1 MTHFKKISH
10 IFKGIVLWYF
20 KTFFEVCDHEGH
32 CFFFKSLFTVFW
44 QIGRSKEKNWRQ
56 SCQSKSHAID
66 QFHGKEMRIFFV
78 FKAKLPKGWSF
89 TRRSKN
95 LKKTT
100 NYHKSFYQLA
110 SFTGAQITTKVG
122 DLESSFDKIE
132 FCPTFDRSYNFS
144 STVVF
149 SFNYSQPLKYFS
161 F

>member
-32 CFFFKSLFTVFW
+32 CFF
-44 QIGRSKEKNWRQ
+44 SKAFLRFSDKLADLKRRIEDRAVNQKVTQSISFMEKK
-56 SCQSKSHAID
+56 CAFFFQSKVAK
-66 QFHGKEMRIFFV
+66 GLV
-78 FKAKLPKGWSF
+78 FYTKIEK
-89 TRRSKN
+89 SKN
-95 LKKTT
+95 
-100 NYHKSFYQLA
+100 KSFYQLA
-110 SFTGAQITTKVG
+110 SLTGAQITTKVG

>member
-1 MTHFKKISH
+1 MNKTLVYEILFK
-10 IFKGIVLWYF
+10 IFK
-20 KTFFEVCDHEGH
+20 VCDHEGH
-32 CFFFKSLFTVFW
+32 CFFFFCFFKSLFTVFW

-66 QFHGKEMRIFFV
+66 QFHGKEMRIFF
-78 FKAKLPKGWSF
+78 KAKLPKGWFS
-89 TRRSKN
+89 TRRLEK
-95 LKKTT
+95 LKKKLRISIVIF
-100 NYHKSFYQLA
+100 NSSLRSQQPKLQHS
-110 SFTGAQITTKVG
+110 KVG

-132 FCPTFDRSYNFS
+132 FCPKKGIFDRSYNF